1 MSTES
6 GFVFIDFVRITVEG
20 GRGGNGVVAFRREK
34 FVPKGGPAGGDGG
47 NGGSVILTV
56 NPQLHTLQDIRYHK
70 QYKAQAGRHG
80 EGSLKNGRSGQDL
93 IIQVPPGTLV
103 KDEQTDEVIADL
115 QLEED
120 RIIVARG
127 GQGGRGNA
135 HFATP
140 THQTPRRA
148 EEGKPGEF
156 RAISLELKLLADVG
170 LVGFPNAGKSTLLSV
185 VSRARPK
192 VADYP
197 FTTLVPNLGIVK
209 SGEYTSFLMAD
220 IPGLIEGA
228 HKGKGL
234 GDRFLRHVERTKVL
248 LFLVDVNDPE
258 PVVVFEKLVHELS
271 QYNDDMLRKPRAI
284 ALTKIDAIPA
294 VPALKFPEDIPVFPI
309 SSLNRTGLDA
319 LIKFLAETI
328 AAH

>member
-1 MSTES
+1 MSTDG
-6 GFVFIDFVRITVEG
+6 GFVFIDFVRITTEG

-34 FVPKGGPAGGDGG
+34 FVPKGGPSGGDGG
-47 NGGSVILTV
+47 NGGNVILAV

-70 QYKAQAGRHG
+70 QYKAQSGRHG
-80 EGSLKNGRSGQDL
+80 EGSRKNGRSGQDL
-93 IIQVPPGTLV
+93 IIQVPPGTIV
-103 KDEQTDEVIADL
+103 KDEATEEIIADL
-115 QLEED
+115 QLAED
-120 RIIVARG
+120 EIIVTHG

-135 HFATP
+135 HFASS
-140 THQTPRRA
+140 THQTPRHA

-185 VSRARPK
+185 VSKARPK

-248 LFLVDVNDPE
+248 LFMVDVNEPE
-258 PVVVFEKLVHELS
+258 PLVTYEKLVHELS
-271 QYNDDMLRKPRAI
+271 QYHEGMMKKPRAI
-284 ALTKIDAIPA
+284 AVTKIDSVTK
-294 VPALKFPEDIPVFPI
+294 VPEIEFPQNIPVFPI
-309 SSLNRTGLDA
+309 SSLTKTGLDA

-328 AAH
+328 AAD